1 MLGFFSKLR
10 IILSSFDVIGD
21 KAQWKV
27 LEGLHKKL
35 KVRHSVATNKY
46 CRLTRKSIEKPT
58 KGVLGAMI
66 FMRRV

>member
-1 MLGFFSKLR
+1 MSQ
-10 IILSSFDVIGD
+10 
-21 KAQWKV
+21 AQWKV

-46 CRLTRKSIEKPT
+46 CSSTRRSIEKPR

-66 FMRRV
+66 FYIPRNELRRV